1 MESPCVYILRSEKAN
16 KVYIGSTKNID
27 KRMEA
32 HFIQLKTSTHHNFVL
47 QEIWDKY
54 HDVQLVMT
62 LPYPT
67 ERGAQQIEEV
77 VIDLFMQRGLCVNIG
92 LSAVGGDNLTMH
104 PRRSEII
111 EKMTRSLKVR
121 FAGMS
126 DDERREKY
134 GRSGELNGMFG
145 RTHTDEVKVA
155 SSIRNKGNTYC
166 LGFKHGP
173 EYCAKRSEI
182 GKAWVGEK
190 NGFFGKTH
198 SEETREI
205 LRQQKLGSVPA
216 NAKFL
221 SIDGTIYRSAKAAS
235 RVLGIGHNTIRHRTL
250 SKNPKYATYFY
261 VDEMEQS
268 E

>member
-111 EKMTRSLKVR
+111 EKMTQSLKVR

-126 DDERREKY
+126 EDERREKY
-134 GRSGELNGMFG
+134 GRPGELNGMFG
-145 RTHTDEVKVA
+145 RTHTDEVKA
-155 SSIRNKGNTYC
+155 ALAERSRGNTYC

-173 EYCAKRSEI
+173 EYSRKMSERAKLR
-182 GKAWVGEK
+182 VGDK
-190 NGFFGKTH
+190 NSFFGKTH
-198 SEETREI
+198 SEEAREKM
-205 LRQQKLGSVPA
+205 RQFRLGKNMPHARAVSV
-216 NAKFL
+216 
-221 SIDGTIYRSAKAAS
+221 DGVVYRKAAEAGK
-235 RVLGIGHNTIRHRTL
+235 VLGVCADAVKHRIV

-261 VDEMEQS
+261 VDEME
-268 E
+268 